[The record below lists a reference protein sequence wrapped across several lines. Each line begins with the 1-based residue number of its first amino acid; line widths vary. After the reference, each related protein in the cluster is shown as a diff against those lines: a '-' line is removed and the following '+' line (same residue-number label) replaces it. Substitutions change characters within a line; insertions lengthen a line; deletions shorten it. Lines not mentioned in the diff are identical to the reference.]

1 MTHEQFEKRKKEI
14 NEAQKQKP
22 LFAKPLYPTETDML
36 VNYITSEVRKCK
48 QNGKQDNWTLG
59 NCKNTF

>member
-1 MTHEQFEKRKKEI
+1 MTHEQFEERKKEI
-14 NEAQKQKP
+14 NRAQKQKP

-48 QNGKQDNWTLG
+48 QNGKQS
-59 NCKNTF
+59 